1 MTTTDTTPAPRP
13 TAVRQG
19 SRISWAVVVLT
30 SVAIATYAVSPYLV
44 RSLEALASDDVGL
57 APGYAGRGAAI
68 LAAFYL
74 HVVAGGTALL
84 VGPFQFWAGLRR
96 RRPAVHRALG
106 RTYLGAVGVAG
117 LAALVLAPVNTA
129 GLVGFLG
136 FGTLAVLW
144 LLTAWRGYR
153 SVRSGDV
160 RAHQAWM
167 IRSFAL
173 TYAAVTL
180 RAWTGVLI
188 AAQVPF
194 VSGTFDPEAA
204 FANAYAAVPFLCWL
218 PNLVVA
224 EWLVRRRG
232 LPTVRIVEL
241 RD

>member
-1 MTTTDTTPAPRP
+1 MTTTATPAPPRQVTHRP
-13 TAVRQG
+13 RRV
-19 SRISWAVVVLT
+19 SWTVVTLT

-44 RSLEALASDDVGL
+44 QSLEALAADDVGL
-57 APGYAGRGAAI
+57 ASGYAGRSAAI
-68 LAAFYL
+68 LAAFYV
-74 HVVAGGTALL
+74 HVVAGGIALL

-106 RTYLGAVGVAG
+106 RVYLGAVGIAG
-117 LAALVLAPVNTA
+117 LGALALAPFNTA
-129 GLVGFLG
+129 GLVGFFG
-136 FGTLAVLW
+136 FGTLAVVW

-153 SVRSGDV
+153 AIRSGDV

-167 IRSFAL
+167 IRNFAL
-173 TYAAVTL
+173 TYAAVML

-194 VSGTFDPEAA
+194 VSGAFDAQAA

-224 EWLVRRRG
+224 ERLVRRRG
-232 LPTVRIVEL
+232 LPTMRIVEP
-241 RD
+241 RV